1 MNRTETAN
9 VRHAWQEHRLIDDL
23 DGEIAQVEDQRMQE
37 KTRAA
42 PQEGQ
47 PNLANS
53 WLQVIAKAPPM
64 LKPAALSKRHDP

>member
-1 MNRTETAN
+1 MNHTESAN
-9 VRHAWQEHRLIDDL
+9 VRHAWQAHQQIDDL
-23 DGEIAQVEDQRMQE
+23 DGEIAQVEGQRMQE

-53 WLQVIAKAPPM
+53 WLQVMAKAPPM
-64 LKPAALSKRHDP
+64 LKPAAPSKRHDP